1 MTFEIQANQRQTEIC
16 LRGAAF
22 WSKIR
27 LDRDDAIWHVRTLLS
42 SPIRYRQDLSPETPD
57 PGGLSCQPDM
67 ASPLRST
74 VRRLTTT
81 ARRAA
86 IAEATNTYGR
96 HGESINAYG
105 IAVSKAQGVVDG
117 LTGGKSLRR
126 SSHTPWAFT
135 FIMSQELDILED

>member
-1 MTFEIQANQRQTEIC
+1 MRH
-16 LRGAAF
+16 G
-22 WSKIR
+22 
-27 LDRDDAIWHVRTLLS
+27 
-42 SPIRYRQDLSPETPD
+42 QDLSLKPR

-74 VRRLTTT
+74 VRRLATT

-96 HGESINAYG
+96 YGESINAYG

-126 SSHTPWAFT
+126 SSPCAVGIHFRYVTRTRHP
-135 FIMSQELDILED
+135 